1 MSLAITSEEACAIAM
16 KMRAMNTRKMTT
28 RNKGYRLQLGGILP
42 EPHGSRPMRLV
53 HANDQA
59 HGDGFEGRRSF
70 VFLIVFFAV
79 AAGISG
85 SAFVWSM
92 L

>member
-1 MSLAITSEEACAIAM
+1 
-16 KMRAMNTRKMTT
+16 MNTRKINT
-28 RNKGYRLQLGGILP
+28 RNRGYRLQLGEVDP
-42 EPHGSRPMRLV
+42 RPHGCRLV

-59 HGDGFEGRRSF
+59 SGDGFDGRRSF
-70 VFLIVFFAV
+70 AFLLVLFAA